1 MKTLYKIII
10 AVLAMALCTVIA
22 LYPAISYAEDP
33 GAIKDPA
40 EATAEAAASLG
51 QAQNDMKSADE
62 VIREAQNAYD
72 KASAALDKVEKSS
85 SSSNGQFDAA
95 KENLEEAGKSLDNAM
110 SNLDDAKI
118 ATEQAL
124 KDAVAAL
131 EDVGETIDII
141 EEIEEQDAADEGLD
155 PLASVLGATR
165 AEDDYQMAKRLED
178 EDLSHEKE
186 EVQERVANTNIN
198 DEATALSGRAGADKG
213 RIPITIGLLIA
224 GIAGVTVE
232 EIYAR
237 RKEKKNNNK
246 N

>member
-10 AVLAMALCTVIA
+10 AVLAMALCAVIA

-33 GAIKDPA
+33 GAIKDPTA
-40 EATAEAAASLG
+40 ATAEAAASLG

-62 VIREAQNAYD
+62 VIKEAQNAYD

-85 SSSNGQFDAA
+85 ASSNEQFDAA
-95 KENLEEAGKSLDNAM
+95 KDNLEEAGKSLDSAM
-110 SNLDDAKI
+110 SNLDDAKA

-141 EEIEEQDAADEGLD
+141 EEIEEQDVADEELD

-165 AEDDYQMAKRLED
+165 AEEEYQMAKRLED

-186 EVQERVANTNIN
+186 ELQERTASID
-198 DEATALSGRAGADKG
+198 DEATALSGRAGADRG

-224 GIAGVTVE
+224 GIAGVTAE

-237 RKEKKNNNK
+237 NKDRKNNNK

>member
-10 AVLAMALCTVIA
+10 AVLAMALCAVIA

-40 EATAEAAASLG
+40 AATSEAAASLG
-51 QAQNDMKSADE
+51 QAQNDMKSADQ
-62 VIREAQNAYD
+62 VIQEAQNAYD
-72 KASAALDKVEKSS
+72 KASTALDKVEKSS
-85 SSSNGQFDAA
+85 ASSNGQFDAA
-95 KENLEEAGKSLDNAM
+95 KDNLEEAGKSLDSAM
-110 SNLDDAKI
+110 SNLDDAKA

-141 EEIEEQDAADEGLD
+141 EEIEEQDIADEELD
-155 PLASVLGATR
+155 PLASVLGVTR
-165 AEDDYQMAKRLED
+165 AEEEYQMAKRLDD
-178 EDLSHEKE
+178 EDLTHEKE
-186 EVQERVANTNIN
+186 EVQERASSTNID

-224 GIAGVTVE
+224 GIAGVTAE
-232 EIYAR
+232 EIYSR
-237 RKEKKNNNK
+237 RKDKNNK
-246 N
+246 